1 MKLTLEK
8 VIGAIVVVVL
18 GYMIYTH
25 FLSRPTMV
33 KIQKGKHKQSKSK
46 GSFCQSI
53 QQTTLQ
59 SNNDYDRN
67 DTQGPCNI
75 VGNNCNLLLCKNDPN
90 TTSEESLEYCIQPT
104 ADCLLWNYQKGL
116 EEGSR

>member
-33 KIQKGKHKQSKSK
+33 KIQKDRHKQSKSALDICNDEFRNCGIK
-46 GSFCQSI
+46 KEDCQDKYANCL
-53 QQTTLQ
+53 QNTEDYKNCEKTTK
-59 SNNDYDRN
+59 
-67 DTQGPCNI
+67 
-75 VGNNCNLLLCKNDPN
+75 NCNDMSECLSDLL
-90 TTSEESLEYCIQPT
+90 T
-104 ADCLLWNYQKGL
+104 CLSNLIPKDIRDKL
-116 EEGSR
+116 IFR

>member
-33 KIQKGKHKQSKSK
+33 KTQKGKHKQSESK
-46 GSFCQSI
+46 ESFCQGI
-53 QQTTLQ
+53 QQKTLQ
-59 SNNDYDRN
+59 KWSEGSDS
-67 DTQGPCNI
+67 CNV
-75 VGNNCNLLLCKNDPN
+75 VGNNCVNLLCKNDPK
-90 TTSEESLEYCIQPT
+90 TTSTDATIYCLIP
-104 ADCLLWNYQKGL
+104 AEKCDKGL
-116 EEGSR
+116 PSR

>member
-33 KIQKGKHKQSKSK
+33 KIQKGKHPWDSGGCEDKLSVCMDEHNFPD
-46 GSFCQSI
+46 G
-53 QQTTLQ
+53 
-59 SNNDYDRN
+59 DA
-67 DTQGPCNI
+67 
-75 VGNNCNLLLCKNDPN
+75 
-90 TTSEESLEYCIQPT
+90 SECFEQFHKCYG
-104 ADCLLWNYQKGL
+104 K
-116 EEGSR
+116 

>member
-1 MKLTLEK
+1 MKLTLEQ
-8 VIGAIVVVVL
+8 VIGSIVAVVL

-25 FLSRPTMV
+25 FLSRPTIV
-33 KIQKGKHKQSKSK
+33 KIQKGKHKQSESN

-53 QQTTLQ
+53 QQKTLQ

-67 DTQGPCNI
+67 DTQGPCNV
-75 VGNNCNLLLCKNDPN
+75 VGNNCNVLLCQIDSN
-90 TTSEESLEYCIQPT
+90 TTSEDSSKYCIQPT
-104 ADCLLWNYQKGL
+104 ADCLLRNYQKGF